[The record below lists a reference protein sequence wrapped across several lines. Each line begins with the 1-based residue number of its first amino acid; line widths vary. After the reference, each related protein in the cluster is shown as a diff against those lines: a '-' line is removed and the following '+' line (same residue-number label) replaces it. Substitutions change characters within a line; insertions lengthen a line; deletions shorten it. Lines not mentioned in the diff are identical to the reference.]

1 MNLLGIINEF
11 SRRTALPET
20 QIVFGSADNQLMQ
33 LAGLANEIVEDLL
46 RRWNWQQLRK
56 EAIIEAR
63 AEENQGSL
71 KDIAPGCAR
80 ILNDTIWDR
89 DSRLPIYRENPQDW
103 QMQQALN
110 YSSPFHRYR
119 IMDGCLYIYP
129 APAEGTIFAFEYQS
143 NAPVVD
149 RTDPDQPVYKEYFT
163 RDTDEFLLPETL
175 LIKGL
180 RWRWKEEKGLP
191 YMEPFRNYEDAVAHE
206 AGYDMTKPK
215 LSLNGGDF
223 RDIKPAVLVPAGS
236 WEIYK

>member
-33 LAGLANEIVEDLL
+33 LVGLANEIVEDLL

-56 EAIIEAR
+56 EAVIEAR

-71 KDIAPGCAR
+71 KVIAPGCAR

-89 DSRLPIYRENPQDW
+89 DKRLPIYRENPQDW
-103 QMQQALN
+103 QFQQALN
-110 YSSPFHRYR
+110 YSSPFPRYR
-119 IMDGCLYIYP
+119 IMDGCLYLYP
-129 APAEGTIFAFEYQS
+129 APAEGTILAFEYQS
-143 NAPVVD
+143 NAPIVD

-163 RDTDEFLLPETL
+163 KDTDEFLLPETL

-206 AGYDMTKPK
+206 AGYDMTKPI
-215 LSLNGGDF
+215 LSLNGGDL
-223 RDIKPAVLVPAGS
+223 RTIKPAVLVPAGS
-236 WEIYK
+236 WEIIK

>member
-1 MNLLGIINEF
+1 M
-11 SRRTALPET
+11 PET

-33 LAGLANEIVEDLL
+33 LVGLANEIVEDLL

-56 EAIIEAR
+56 EAVIEAS

-71 KDIAPGCAR
+71 KVIAPGCAR

-89 DSRLPIYRENPQDW
+89 DTRLPIYRENPQNW
-103 QMQQALN
+103 QFQQALN
-110 YSSPFHRYR
+110 YSSPFPRYR
-119 IMDGCLYIYP
+119 IMDGCLYLYP
-129 APAEGTIFAFEYQS
+129 APAEGTILAFEYQS
-143 NAPVVD
+143 SAPIVD

-163 RDTDEFLLPETL
+163 KDTDEFLLPETL

-223 RDIKPAVLVPAGS
+223 GEIKPAVLVPAGS
-236 WEIYK
+236 WEIIK